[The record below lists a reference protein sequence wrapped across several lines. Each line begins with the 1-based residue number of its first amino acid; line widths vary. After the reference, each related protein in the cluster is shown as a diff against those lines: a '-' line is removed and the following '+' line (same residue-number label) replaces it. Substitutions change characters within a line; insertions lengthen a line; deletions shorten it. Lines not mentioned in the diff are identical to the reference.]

1 MSLLHQFLSDKFEWY
16 ELCLERRALELGHGH
31 VKPSIVSILKHM
43 RRDAPSRIALLAQ
56 RSGMSR
62 RRVSQIVA
70 EGVEAGILRLIDDPD
85 DGRVSLVTL
94 SEGGQQMCDADIQS
108 MHAIEAELARRI
120 GRGNLQKLK
129 ELLEMDWG
137 PAQVSAAG
145 TAAAGATQ
153 AAKQAAPAARPRGRR
168 PTLATPATPSATER
182 G

>member
-70 EGVEAGILRLIDDPD
+70 EGVEAGILRLVDDPD
-85 DGRVSLVTL
+85 DGRVSLVTM

-137 PAQVSAAG
+137 PAEVSAADA
-145 TAAAGATQ
+145 TGATR
-153 AAKQAAPAARPRGRR
+153 ATKQAAPAARPRGRR
-168 PTLATPATPSATER
+168 PTLATTATPSATER